1 VRLEK
6 LAEHKVVGQK
16 IAIALGAACIALA
29 VGLVVAIVFYLPAS
43 GQINSLNAQIAQ
55 KDQSITALNAQIT
68 ALSSQVNSLNSQNPT
83 SDQTSMQNEINGLNA
98 QIQSLYNVIYMNAS
112 ATLVSAQTFTVGPNT
127 TIVVWDQ
134 PDTPLLYAGYVTVQV
149 QSSSSNTT
157 FVEMAYDSFGVLYDN
172 VVTIGNEGTVSF
184 PVVPGPV
191 TIVLGNTELNS
202 AVTGTVAAS
211 YHY

>member
-1 VRLEK
+1 
-6 LAEHKVVGQK
+6 LAERKVVGRR
-16 IAIALGAACIALA
+16 IAIVLCLSCIALA
-29 VGLVVAIVFYLPAS
+29 IGLVVALIFYIPAS
-43 GQINSLNAQIAQ
+43 GQIDSLNTQIAQ

-68 ALSSQVNSLNSQNPT
+68 VLSSQVNSLNSQNPT
-83 SDQTSMQNEINGLNA
+83 SDQTSLQNEINGLNA
-98 QIQSLYNVIYMNAS
+98 QIRGLYNVIYMNAS
-112 ATLVSAQTFTVGPNT
+112 ATLVNAQTFTMDHNT
-127 TIVVWDQ
+127 TISVWDQ

-149 QSSSSNTT
+149 QSSSNTT
-157 FVEMAYDSFGVLYDN
+157 FVEMAYDSFGVLFDN

-202 AVTGTVAAS
+202 VVTGTVAVS